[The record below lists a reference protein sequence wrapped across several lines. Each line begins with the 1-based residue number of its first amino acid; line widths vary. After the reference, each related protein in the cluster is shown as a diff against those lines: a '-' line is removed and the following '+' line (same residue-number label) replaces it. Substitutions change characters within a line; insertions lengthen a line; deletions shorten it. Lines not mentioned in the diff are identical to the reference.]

1 MNWDRLQHDDDAI
14 QNDLSDGHYRRAL
27 ETLVQ
32 TYQHAVVGFCH
43 NMLGEAAQ
51 AEEVA
56 QEVFLDAYRA
66 MPRFRQQSSVRTW
79 LFAIARKKC
88 LQALRNRE
96 RRGRLTRDQ
105 QARIADQVHREPSP
119 LPDDDPEAV
128 TRRVRQG
135 LNQLSH
141 EERSFLTM
149 RYDTDLSVADM
160 ARLLDISMATVR
172 RRLARALTRLREVID
187 GEA

>member
-1 MNWDRLQHDDDAI
+1 MNWDRLRYDDDAI
-14 QNDLSDGHYRRAL
+14 QNDISDGNYRRAL

-32 TYQHAVVGFCH
+32 SYQHAVVGFCN

-79 LFAIARKKC
+79 IFAIARKKC
-88 LQALRNRE
+88 LQNLRNRE
-96 RRGRLTRDQ
+96 RRGRITRER
-105 QARIADQVHREPSP
+105 QAHIAEQVHRAPPS
-119 LPDDDPEAV
+119 LPGRDPEAEGQ
-128 TRRVRQG
+128 RVREG
-135 LNQLSH
+135 LEQLSH

-160 ARLLDISMATVR
+160 ARLLGMSMATVR
-172 RRLARALTRLREVID
+172 RRLARALARLREVID

>member
-1 MNWDRLQHDDDAI
+1 MNWDRLRHDDDAI
-14 QNDLSDGHYRRAL
+14 QNDLSDGNYRRAL

-56 QEVFLDAYRA
+56 QEVFLDAYKA
-66 MPRFRQQSSVRTW
+66 MPHFRQRSSVRTW

-88 LQALRNRE
+88 LQTLRNRE
-96 RRGRLTRDQ
+96 RRRRIARDQ
-105 QARIADQVHREPSP
+105 QVYIAAQAHREPSS
-119 LPDDDPEAV
+119 LPGDDPEDAA
-128 TRRVRQG
+128 RRVRQG
-135 LNQLSH
+135 LDQLSH
-141 EERSFLTM
+141 EERSFLIM
-149 RYDTDLSVADM
+149 RYDIELSIADM
-160 ARLLDISMATVR
+160 AQLLGISMATVR

>member
-1 MNWDRLQHDDDAI
+1 MNWNRLWHVDDAI
-14 QNDLSDGHYRRAL
+14 QNDLADGNYRRAL

-32 TYQHAVVGFCH
+32 GYQHVVLGFCH
-43 NMLGEAAQ
+43 NMLGEVAQ

-56 QEVFLDAYRA
+56 QEVFLDAYKA

-88 LQALRNRE
+88 LQTLRNRE
-96 RRGRLTRDQ
+96 RRGRMMRDKQ
-105 QARIADQVHREPSP
+105 VQIAARVHREPP
-119 LPDDDPEAV
+119 ALPGEDPEAT
-128 TRRVRQG
+128 TRLVRQG
-135 LNQLSH
+135 LYQLSH

-149 RYDTDLSVADM
+149 RYDTGLSVADM
-160 ARLLDISMATVR
+160 ARLLGVSMATVR
-172 RRLARALTRLREVID
+172 RRLARALGRLREVID